1 LSLIG
6 SDELL
11 RQVASFKEALHELS
25 PDIPLVL
32 QPGNHDVGQSPTP
45 ADIERYRQR
54 FGDDYFEFWVGGV
67 LYIALNS
74 QYYRDDSA
82 VERERLEQDA
92 WVERTFASALE
103 RRPKHV
109 VMLSHVPPFVHDEEE
124 QPGWANWPQEPRRA
138 MLSAAGKV
146 GAKLWLC
153 GHYHGNSHGV
163 SSGSIEVVTTSSC
176 GGVINWTEE
185 PSLVAT
191 QPFPDFSKVVGTPPV
206 LADASHSGMRLV
218 RVTEHG
224 FSHRWFELADVPAT
238 FEDAFAPRSRAV
250 PSKAADRFGH
260 LADVMG
266 LSPATSAVNAMRGSM
281 RGSMSC
287 GSIHQ
292 SFGTQSSI
300 ATVAAQL
307 RARESARKMGHEGVD
322 EEEEEDATTRT

>member
-1 LSLIG
+1 M
-6 SDELL
+6 
-11 RQVASFKEALHELS
+11 ASFKEALHELS

-32 QPGNHDVGQSPTP
+32 QPGNHDIGQSPTP

-138 MLSAAGKV
+138 MLSAAGTV

-250 PSKAADRFGH
+250 PSKATDRFGH

-266 LSPATSAVNAMRGSM
+266 LSPASSAVKAM

-292 SFGTQSSI
+292 SFGSSFGTQSSI
-300 ATVAAQL
+300 AAVAAQL
-307 RARESARKMGHEGVD
+307 RARESARKMGDEGVG
-322 EEEEEDATTRT
+322 EEEEEEEVGA

>member
-1 LSLIG
+1 M
-6 SDELL
+6 
-11 RQVASFKEALHELS
+11 ASFKEALHELS

-32 QPGNHDVGQSPTP
+32 QPGNHDIGQSPTP

-138 MLSAAGKV
+138 MLSAAGTV

-206 LADASHSGMRLV
+206 VADDVSLASVCA
-218 RVTEHG
+218 
-224 FSHRWFELADVPAT
+224 
-238 FEDAFAPRSRAV
+238 
-250 PSKAADRFGH
+250 
-260 LADVMG
+260 
-266 LSPATSAVNAMRGSM
+266 
-281 RGSMSC
+281 
-287 GSIHQ
+287 
-292 SFGTQSSI
+292 
-300 ATVAAQL
+300 
-307 RARESARKMGHEGVD
+307 
-322 EEEEEDATTRT
+322 